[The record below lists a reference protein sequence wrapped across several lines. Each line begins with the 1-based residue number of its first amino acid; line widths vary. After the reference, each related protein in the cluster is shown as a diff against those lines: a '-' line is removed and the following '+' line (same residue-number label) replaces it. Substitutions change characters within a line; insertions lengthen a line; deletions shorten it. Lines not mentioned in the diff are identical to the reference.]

1 MQAKGRAGDG
11 KDRGVPEGEAPENSD
26 RIDPSSSAQGKL
38 YNKLKA
44 IEFEIHAVASTV
56 DRAKNVKSSD
66 DGAQEGSYRGNDG
79 DEDPRNVFQAS
90 FGDSSLHHA
99 LASDRLRSL
108 KETKAQ
114 LEKELVELG
123 EGNPDKI
130 IGDDRILRNLVKEK
144 PRLKRKS
151 KGVQQPSKKLEK
163 RQKIVSFRDDDDFD
177 AVLDSASNG
186 FVETVC

>member
-1 MQAKGRAGDG
+1 MQAKGNARDG
-11 KDRGVPEGEAPENSD
+11 KDPEGEVPENPE
-26 RIDPSSSAQGKL
+26 PSSSAQEKL

-44 IEFEIHAVASTV
+44 IQFEIDAVASTV
-56 DRAKNVKSSD
+56 EQAKDVKSVE
-66 DGAQEGSYRGNDG
+66 DGAHEGSHGGNDA

-108 KETKAQ
+108 RETQAQ
-114 LEKELVELG
+114 LEKELVELRG
-123 EGNPDKI
+123 GNPNKSN
-130 IGDDRILRNLVKEK
+130 GDYRLLRNLVKEK

-151 KGVQQPSKKLEK
+151 KVVLQPSKNLEK

-177 AVLDSASNG
+177 AVLDGASNG
-186 FVETVC
+186 FIETVC